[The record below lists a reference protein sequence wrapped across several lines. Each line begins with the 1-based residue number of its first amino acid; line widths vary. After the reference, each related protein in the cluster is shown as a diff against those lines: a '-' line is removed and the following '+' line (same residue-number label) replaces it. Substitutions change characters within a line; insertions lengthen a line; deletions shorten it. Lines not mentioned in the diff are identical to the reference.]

1 MSKAELEKKLKR
13 SRRYIPFG
21 SKEIAFETAEREQM
35 AVLKQHYET
44 EAGRPLNSDELLLA
58 LARDAVDHF
67 SPNRETHAKKKRGR
81 PRDYTV
87 FSTVL
92 RVEFA
97 MTKMGTSSVNK
108 ACMALAKTDLLES
121 RNERPAKHEI
131 EGHAKNVRQRYE
143 RELEQIKADPTKLNL
158 YEWWTLIRERGPG
171 FAKPSKAS
179 HLMELEQLKWQIW
192 QNAQYIDLASGKARE
207 KARGVTL

>member
-13 SRRYIPFG
+13 SPRYIPSG
-21 SKEIAFETAEREQM
+21 SKQGAIETAERAQM

-44 EAGRPLNSDELLLA
+44 ELGRSLNPEELLYA
-58 LARDAVDHF
+58 LARDTVKHF
-67 SPNRETHAKKKRGR
+67 PPSREPVKRGGR

-97 MTKMGTSSVNK
+97 MTKIGTRCSVSK
-108 ACMALAKTDLLES
+108 ACLALAKTDLLAL
-121 RNERPAKHEI
+121 RRERPADHEI
-131 EGHAKNVRQRYE
+131 EGQAKTLRLRYD
-143 RELEQIKADPTKLNL
+143 REMAQIAADPDMSNL

-171 FAKPSKAS
+171 FARSSKAA

-192 QNAQYIDLASGKARE
+192 KNAQHFDPAWGT
-207 KARGVTL
+207 ARGKVRG